1 MSKFDVQRLPNS
13 TFGGLVAAPGGA
25 EAVTAAAEADAA
37 ALPSILDAHAGLLL
51 IKGMQGISDSP
62 EL

>member
-25 EAVTAAAEADAA
+25 EAVTAAAE
-37 ALPSILDAHAGLLL
+37 PRLL
-51 IKGMQGISDSP
+51 KVD
-62 EL
+62 